1 MCILVQY
8 LQTPDNYEKYKCYQ
22 NGDNYPNTI
31 FRILHVNTLDRD
43 FGPGPSLNEVLK
55 WWKLEILYGLKTL

>member
-1 MCILVQY
+1 MTNVNVIR
-8 LQTPDNYEKYKCYQ
+8 K
-22 NGDNYPNTI
+22 TI
-31 FRILHVNTLDRD
+31 NNQVLFFFRILHVNTLDRD